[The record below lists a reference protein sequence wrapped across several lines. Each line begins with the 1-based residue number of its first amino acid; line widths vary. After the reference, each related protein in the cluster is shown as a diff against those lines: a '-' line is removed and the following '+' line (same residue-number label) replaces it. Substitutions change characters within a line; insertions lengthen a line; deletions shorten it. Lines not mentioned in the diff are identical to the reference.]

1 MANGEHVKILQ
12 QGIDAWN
19 EWRKKHPEV
28 RPELCNIDA
37 SNINL
42 SNIDLINADLVDAN
56 LSNAILRGAILKGAI
71 LKGANLSRA
80 DLRTASFRSADLS
93 NANLSNTDLT
103 SANLVSANL
112 KGARLSDANLSRAN
126 LVSANLT
133 RTYLNYAFLI
143 STRLS
148 RANFADAL
156 VEWTTFGNVDLREVN
171 GLENIRHN
179 GPSIIG
185 MDTLMRSEGDIPVPF
200 LKGAGISD
208 TLIEY
213 ARSLVGR
220 AIEYYTCFMSY
231 SSQDHVFAERLYIDL
246 QAKGV
251 RCWFAPHDMKTGDI
265 IRDRIDQ
272 SIRLYDKLLLV
283 LSQHSVQSKWVR
295 FEVEAALDKECEG
308 KPPVLFPVR
317 LDDAVLNSSTSWAAH
332 IQRSRHITDFS
343 QWKQHDD
350 YQRALTRLLRHL
362 QPDTTVSFS
371 PQSASQSEK
380 LKDYY

>member
-1 MANGEHVKILQ
+1 M
-12 QGIDAWN
+12 
-19 EWRKKHPEV
+19 
-28 RPELCNIDA
+28 
-37 SNINL
+37 
-42 SNIDLINADLVDAN
+42 
-56 LSNAILRGAILKGAI
+56 
-71 LKGANLSRA
+71 
-80 DLRTASFRSADLS
+80 
-93 NANLSNTDLT
+93 
-103 SANLVSANL
+103 
-112 KGARLSDANLSRAN
+112 
-126 LVSANLT
+126 
-133 RTYLNYAFLI
+133 
-143 STRLS
+143 
-148 RANFADAL
+148 
-156 VEWTTFGNVDLREVN
+156 
-171 GLENIRHN
+171 
-179 GPSIIG
+179 
-185 MDTLMRSEGDIPVPF
+185 
-200 LKGAGISD
+200 
-208 TLIEY
+208 IEY